1 MKPFINKY
9 KCEGIHFPSE
19 KDDWRKIEKNLL
31 MFCLQKKEKMY
42 PGYFL
47 KHNSNCENYS
57 FNDFIGERY
66 GGQAMFEGRKAKSEG

>member
-31 MFCLQKKEKMY
+31 MFRL
-42 PGYFL
+42 
-47 KHNSNCENYS
+47 
-57 FNDFIGERY
+57 
-66 GGQAMFEGRKAKSEG
+66 